1 MFQVVLFE
9 NPGRSISIKENNL
22 KFIYFLQYWH
32 TSYSF
37 CLHFQLLWEA
47 EHRVDQWAPARTS
60 HPPDYICPSRHA
72 HTDTGTTDPETPWAQ
87 TTIIPTT
94 TTSHEGKCSKTKNSH
109 QKWDCFKGSTLWIK
123 KNCVQV
129 LNVRYDTSRK
139 WFWLK
144 YFIFT
149 SHKNFYVL
157 SIFCRL
163 ASHVINKFTEML
175 RYVLCARQ
183 RVVPATLR
191 NQKGSWTSESKKSLP
206 QQFMCTS
213 SSRQVDGVFSRQIG
227 GACGSDWEGASKP

>member
-1 MFQVVLFE
+1 MKTLADQFLSKQITWSLYIFYNIDIQVILFVYIFSFFEKQNTEWTSEPQPEPPIPQTISVPPATPTQIQVPRTQKPPEPRQQSFRQQPPPMKVNVPRPKTPIKNGTVLKDLLNELRKTVF
-9 NPGRSISIKENNL
+9 R
-22 KFIYFLQYWH
+22 YW
-32 TSYSF
+32 
-37 CLHFQLLWEA
+37 
-47 EHRVDQWAPARTS
+47 
-60 HPPDYICPSRHA
+60 I
-72 HTDTGTTDPETPWAQ
+72 
-87 TTIIPTT
+87 
-94 TTSHEGKCSKTKNSH
+94 
-109 QKWDCFKGSTLWIK
+109 
-123 KNCVQV
+123 
-129 LNVRYDTSRK
+129 RYDTSKK

-149 SHKNFYVL
+149 SHKKFYVL

-175 RYVLCARQ
+175 PYVRCARQ